1 MTPSNPIPNAPPF
14 PLHDLDAEAAVIGA
28 CCSWPGAVD
37 AAIDAGLRSD
47 HFSSTALGYALQ
59 ASCSLVASGKVVDAV
74 TVAAELARLGLPGPS
89 AADLVSAIANAPTVS
104 RVGEYAG
111 IVVDIARRRRL
122 LGTLLDAVEIARG
135 PGSFTDVAQDVD
147 RLVTE
152 VLAADRPDEGLRR
165 IGEAVDDLI
174 GRLIGGVERGVRT
187 GWRDLDDLIGPLVP
201 GSYTLVANRP
211 SGGKSAFVQ
220 GLADRVASTG
230 VTVLFASVEMGEDE
244 LAKRELANRAHVP
257 TPRLRPPVERPDLER
272 ISLTSSEIADL
283 PLFISTRN
291 RGAVGVAS
299 EARRLARKE
308 GLGLV
313 CVDYLQLLTSDQRE
327 RRELAVAESSR
338 TLKQLA
344 VDLDIPVVAAC
355 QLNREIEHRDD
366 KKPRLADLR
375 ESGSLEQDADL
386 VLMLHQ
392 DRDEE
397 SPTFGTTEVIVAKNR
412 NGPTGS
418 ARLAWLPERMV
429 FADLATRG
437 YR

>member
-1 MTPSNPIPNAPPF
+1 MTKSQPVPNAPPF

-37 AAIDAGLRSD
+37 AAIDAGLQPS
-47 HFSSTALGYALQ
+47 HFSGLASGFAFQ
-59 ASCSLVASGKVVDAV
+59 AACSLGASGKGIDAV
-74 TVAAELARLGLPGPS
+74 TVAAELVRLGLPGPCT
-89 AADLVSAIANAPTVS
+89 ADLIAAIANAPSIS
-104 RVGEYAG
+104 RVCEYAG
-111 IVVDIARRRRL
+111 IVVDVARRRRL
-122 LGTLLDAVEIARG
+122 LGTLMDAVEIARG
-135 PGSFTDVAQDVD
+135 PGGFSDVAQDVD

-152 VLAADRPDEGLRR
+152 ALAADHPDEGLRR

-174 GRLIGGVERGVRT
+174 GRLIEGKERGVRT
-187 GWRDLDDLIGPLVP
+187 GWRDLDDLVGPLAP
-201 GSYTLVANRP
+201 GSLTIVANRP

-220 GLADRVASTG
+220 GLADHVASTG
-230 VTVLFASVEMGEDE
+230 VPVLFASVEMSEDE

-257 TPRLRPPVERPDLER
+257 TPRLRPPVDRHDMES
-272 ISLTSSEIADL
+272 ISLTSCEIADL

-291 RGAVGVAS
+291 HGAAGVAS
-299 EARRLARKE
+299 EARRLARKD

-375 ESGSLEQDADL
+375 ESGALEQDADL
-386 VLMLHQ
+386 VLLLHQ
-392 DRDEE
+392 DTDAE
-397 SPTFGTTEVIVAKNR
+397 SPTLGTTEVIVAKNR

-418 ARLAWLPERMV
+418 VRLAWLPERMV
-429 FADLATRG
+429 FVDLTLRG
-437 YR
+437 Y

>member
-1 MTPSNPIPNAPPF
+1 MTTSRSIPNAPPF
-14 PLHDLDAEAAVIGA
+14 PLHDLDAESAVMGA
-28 CCSWPGAVD
+28 CCSWPGAAD
-37 AAIDAGLRSD
+37 AALDAGLRPD
-47 HFSSTALGYALQ
+47 HFSSAALGYAFQ
-59 ASCSLVASGKVVDAV
+59 AASSLVAAGKAVDAV

-89 AADLVSAIANAPTVS
+89 TGDLISAIANAPAVS

-111 IVVDIARRRRL
+111 IVVDVARRRRL
-122 LGTLLDAVEIARG
+122 IGTLMDAVEIAHG
-135 PGSFTDVAQDVD
+135 PGSFSDIAQDVD
-147 RLVTE
+147 RLVTGA
-152 VLAADRPDEGLRR
+152 LAADRPDEGLRR

-174 GRLIGGVERGVRT
+174 GRLLERIERGVRT
-187 GWRDLDDLIGPLVP
+187 GWRDLDDLIGALPP
-201 GSYTLVANRP
+201 GSLALVANRP
-211 SGGKSAFVQ
+211 SGGKSALLQ
-220 GLADRVASTG
+220 GLADHVASTG
-230 VTVLFASVEMGEDE
+230 VPVLFASVEMSEDE

-257 TPRLRPPVERPDLER
+257 TPRLRPPLDRPDLER

-291 RGAVGVAS
+291 RGAAGVAS
-299 EARRLARKE
+299 EARRLARRD

-313 CVDYLQLLTSDQRE
+313 CVDYLQLLTSDQHE

-338 TLKQLA
+338 TLKRLA

-355 QLNREIEHRDD
+355 QLNRELEHRDD

-392 DRDEE
+392 DADAE

-418 ARLAWLPERMV
+418 VRLAWLPERMV
-429 FADLATRG
+429 FADLTSRG

>member
-1 MTPSNPIPNAPPF
+1 MTPSNPIPNPPPF
-14 PLHDLDAEAAVIGA
+14 PLHDLEAEAAVIGA

-37 AAIDAGLRSD
+37 AAIDAGLRLD
-47 HFSSTALGYALQ
+47 HFSSTALGYAFQ
-59 ASCSLVASGKVVDAV
+59 AASSLVASGKAVDAV
-74 TVAAELARLGLPGPS
+74 TVAAELARLGLPGLS
-89 AADLVSAIANAPTVS
+89 TADLLSAVVDAPAVS

-111 IVVDIARRRRL
+111 IVVDVARRRHL
-122 LGTLLDAVEIARG
+122 LGTLMDAVEIARG
-135 PGSFTDVAQDVD
+135 PGSFVDVAQDVD

-152 VLAADRPDEGLRR
+152 ALATDRPDEGLRH

-174 GRLIGGVERGVRT
+174 GRLLEGIERGVRT
-187 GWRDLDDLIGPLVP
+187 GWRDLDDLVGPLTP

-230 VTVLFASVEMGEDE
+230 VTVLFASVEMSEDE

-257 TPRLRPPVERPDLER
+257 TPRLRPPVARRDMES
-272 ISLTSSEIADL
+272 ISLSSCEIADL

-291 RGAVGVAS
+291 HGAAGVAS
-299 EARRLARKE
+299 EARRLIRKD

-338 TLKQLA
+338 TLKRLA
-344 VDLDIPVVAAC
+344 VDLDVPVVAAC
-355 QLNREIEHRDD
+355 QLNREIEHREDRR
-366 KKPRLADLR
+366 PRLADLR

-392 DRDEE
+392 DTDAE
-397 SPTFGTTEVIVAKNR
+397 SSTFGTTEVIVAKNR

-418 ARLAWLPERMV
+418 VRLAWLPERMV
-429 FADLATRG
+429 FADLTTRWS
-437 YR
+437 R

>member
-1 MTPSNPIPNAPPF
+1 M
-14 PLHDLDAEAAVIGA
+14 
-28 CCSWPGAVD
+28 
-37 AAIDAGLRSD
+37 
-47 HFSSTALGYALQ
+47 
-59 ASCSLVASGKVVDAV
+59 
-74 TVAAELARLGLPGPS
+74 
-89 AADLVSAIANAPTVS
+89 
-104 RVGEYAG
+104 
-111 IVVDIARRRRL
+111 
-122 LGTLLDAVEIARG
+122 
-135 PGSFTDVAQDVD
+135 
-147 RLVTE
+147 
-152 VLAADRPDEGLRR
+152 
-165 IGEAVDDLI
+165 
-174 GRLIGGVERGVRT
+174 
-187 GWRDLDDLIGPLVP
+187 P

-220 GLADRVASTG
+220 GLADHVASTG
-230 VTVLFASVEMGEDE
+230 ATVLFASVEMGEDE

-257 TPRLRPPVERPDLER
+257 TPRLRPPVARLDLEA
-272 ISLTSSEIADL
+272 ISLTSCEIADL
-283 PLFISTRN
+283 PLFVSTRN
-291 RGAVGVAS
+291 RGAAGVAS
-299 EARRLARKE
+299 EARRLARKD

-313 CVDYLQLLTSDQRE
+313 CVDYLQLLTSNQRE

-344 VDLDIPVVAAC
+344 VDLSIPVVAAC

-392 DRDEE
+392 DSEEE

-429 FADLATRG
+429 FADLTTRWS
-437 YR
+437 R